1 VTPFEALGRLWTR
14 LSSALL
20 SPLSTLI
27 YHLSTFCSHSRV
39 HSPLHHLTQRLEK
52 PSKTEFESRQ
62 TELKATL
69 DAKVKTLN
77 AAIDAVK
84 KTQGNGKNPALDALH
99 DELNDIKSQQNAF
112 KQGKQGVFDEI
123 KTIDQRISGRIKDV
137 QAAKAKLPVRNS
149 DEVEKRIAQ
158 LEDSVESGQ
167 LRILDEKKAL
177 TEISQLKKSKA
188 AFANIAKMEEAIAAD
203 KETVAGIR
211 AGIDD
216 SESKK
221 LHLRAQEIIKKI
233 EESRA
238 ERNELKKSRDALY
251 AARDKAFEEKHA
263 ANAELQA
270 LRDEYYGALKQYQDQ
285 YAADMAVRRE
295 KEKEER
301 QAYEKE
307 KRLERAKAKL
317 EIAST
322 PAFGVEIVE
331 TENLLNFFEKESGAS
346 PAAESKAS
354 SPSPSID
361 PSKVIKKD
369 VGTFMEGTGG
379 KRGKKTRGAKAGD
392 KFNLNLTVIE
402 SLSALSI
409 GIPGSK
415 SEVPEVVEQLKKK
428 LNYYKDNQD
437 KVTKENIRKAEEE
450 IAKAEEAVGQEQEE
464 A

>member
-1 VTPFEALGRLWTR
+1 M
-14 LSSALL
+14 SK
-20 SPLSTLI
+20 
-27 YHLSTFCSHSRV
+27 
-39 HSPLHHLTQRLEK
+39 RLEK
-52 PSKTEFESRQ
+52 PSKTDFETAQAS
-62 TELKATL
+62 LKADL

-84 KTQGNGKNPALDALH
+84 KTQNNKNPVLDALH
-99 DELNDIKSQQNAF
+99 DELNSIKAKQASF
-112 KQGKQGVFDEI
+112 KAGKQGVFDEI

-137 QAAKAKLPVRNS
+137 QAAKAKLPVRS
-149 DEVEKRIAQ
+149 VDDVEKRIAQ

-188 AFANIAKMEEAIAAD
+188 AFANIAKMEEGIAAD
-203 KETVAGIR
+203 KDKVAEIR
-211 AGIDD
+211 ASVDD

-221 LHLRAQEIIKKI
+221 LNARAQEIIKQIDASK
-233 EESRA
+233 A
-238 ERNELKKSRDALY
+238 ERNELKKSRDELY
-251 AARDKAFEEKHA
+251 AARDAAFTEKHA
-263 ANAELQA
+263 ANAALQA
-270 LRDEYYGALKQYQDQ
+270 LRDEYYGALKAYQDQ

-317 EIAST
+317 EVAST

-331 TENLLNFFEKESGAS
+331 TENLLNFFDSSS
-346 PAAESKAS
+346 PDSSKAS
-354 SPSPSID
+354 SPAPSSD
-361 PSKVIKKD
+361 KVIKKELNE
-369 VGTFMEGTGG
+369 FMAGTGG
-379 KRGKKTRGAKAGD
+379 KKKKNQRKEA

-415 SEVPEVVEQLKKK
+415 AEVPEVVEQLKKK
-428 LNYYKDNQD
+428 LQYYKENQER
-437 KVTKENIRKAEEE
+437 VTKENVKKAEEE
-450 IAKAEEAVGQEQEE
+450 IAKAEEAVE

>member
-1 VTPFEALGRLWTR
+1 MAGSCLFFV
-14 LSSALL
+14 
-20 SPLSTLI
+20 
-27 YHLSTFCSHSRV
+27 
-39 HSPLHHLTQRLEK
+39 LTQRLEK
-52 PSKTEFESRQ
+52 PSKSDFESKQ
-62 TELKATL
+62 TSLKATL

-84 KTQGNGKNPALDALH
+84 KTQPNGKNPALDALH
-99 DELNDIKSQQNAF
+99 DELNDIKAQQASF

-137 QAAKAKLPVRNS
+137 QAAKAKLPVRNA
-149 DEVEKRIAQ
+149 DDVDNRIAQ

-188 AFANIAKMEEAIAAD
+188 AFANIAKMEDAIAAD

-221 LHLRAQEIIKKI
+221 LHLRAQEIIAKI
-233 EESRA
+233 DESRA
-238 ERNELKKSRDALY
+238 ERNELKKSRDVLY

-331 TENLLNFFEKESGAS
+331 TENLLNFFEKEAGGAS
-346 PAAESKAS
+346 PADASSSKAS

-361 PSKVIKKD
+361 QSKVIKKD

-379 KRGKKTRGAKAGD
+379 KRGKKARGGAAAKGGD

-415 SEVPEVVEQLKKK
+415 AEVPEVVEQLKKK
-428 LNYYKDNQD
+428 LAYYKDNQD
-437 KVTKENIRKAEEE
+437 KVTKENVRKAEEE
-450 IAKAEEAVGQEQEE
+450 IAKAEKEVEVEA
-464 A
+464 